1 MALTTKTDIEKA
13 SASRS
18 RRESAAATG
27 GMQKEYLPG
36 KTMCKVT
43 FKLPQAATHGAKSVN
58 IAGDFNNWDTRVNPM
73 RKLKS
78 GTWFLAL
85 VLETGRNYQFR
96 YLIDELRWVNDW
108 HADRYVKSLDARS
121 DNSVVTV

>member
-1 MALTTKTDIEKA
+1 
-13 SASRS
+13 
-18 RRESAAATG
+18 
-27 GMQKEYLPG
+27 
-36 KTMCKVT
+36 MCKVT
-43 FKLPQAATHGAKSVN
+43 FKLPQAATDGAKSVN
-58 IAGDFNNWDTRVNPM
+58 IAGDFNNWDTRANPL

-96 YLIDELRWVNDW
+96 YFIDESRWVNDRQ
-108 HADRYVKSLDARS
+108 ADQYVESPDARS